1 MISRKPAKKIIETA
15 EQTARDC
22 GCNNIPIDVDLILDL
37 KDISLIPAPGIGDDG
52 FCSRNF
58 DLIYYDPLQPEFRT
72 RFTVAH
78 ELGHCVLHKD
88 YLQQNF
94 DLHWTDFSEWLNFL
108 DQIDPFDEREMETQ
122 ANIFASHLLIPE
134 TPLIDIAAKEMPK
147 IRAAIERAKASGLAQ
162 EDIEEK
168 ARDML
173 AREIAQKFEVS
184 ASAMF
189 YRLKYSGIQFW

>member
-1 MISRKPAKKIIETA
+1 MISRKPAKKIIEIA
-15 EQTARDC
+15 EQTAQDC

-37 KDISLIPAPGIGDDG
+37 KDISLIPAPGIGNDG
-52 FCSRNF
+52 FCSRDF
-58 DLIYYDPLQPEFRT
+58 DRIYYDPQQPEVRT

-94 DLHWTDFSEWLNFL
+94 GLNWTDFSEWLDFL

-162 EDIEEK
+162 EDIEER